1 MKQILRLVI
10 IAAVLVGV
18 GFGVW
23 AIFFQKDNDEVMYNT
38 LTTMMDTLED
48 ENMGET
54 PLEQIRNYDVYDYCF
69 DHAYAS
75 CDAIIEDIQ
84 YLYNTGI
91 SMDYQYDS
99 ELGCLANVNDAQML
113 NIRYFYSLSQFV
125 DNVKGKDVKK
135 IKSYCKNVQSAIAS
149 VSSMAD
155 DIVIYQETF
164 VAKTDEERK
173 TLVVE
178 LAKMYDDMVAKY
190 KDYLTKQNTL
200 ANYMK
205 KVVTTYA
212 LNNNYLYD
220 AKGAV
225 LEAFLYQSD
234 AIINN
239 DAEASYDYLT
249 EMYRMILTYE
259 NDMLSTKFST
269 NFVTSYQKLKE
280 AQDGQEQIEKMI
292 AIRAD
297 ETFGGKADIY
307 TLDSANFD
315 TWDTEVFSHYG
326 IKSDYYLDAYYILQ
340 FLYA

>member
-10 IAAVLVGV
+10 IVAVVVGL
-18 GFGVW
+18 GLGVW

-38 LTTMMDTLED
+38 LTTMMDTLEKED
-48 ENMGET
+48 MGET
-54 PLEQIRNYDVYDYCF
+54 PLEQIRNYQVYDYCF
-69 DHAYAS
+69 DNDFAS
-75 CDAIIEDIQ
+75 CDKIIEDIQ

-125 DNVKGKDVKK
+125 DNVKSGDAKK
-135 IKSYCKNVQSAIAS
+135 IKKYSNNVQSAISA
-149 VSSMAD
+149 VSRIAG
-155 DIVIYQETF
+155 DIVVYQDTF
-164 VAKTDEERK
+164 VSKSDEERK

-178 LAKMYDDMVAKY
+178 LAKMYDEMVAKY

-212 LNNNYLYD
+212 LNNHYLYD

-234 AIINN
+234 AIIHNGVN
-239 DAEASYDYLT
+239 ESYDYLA
-249 EMYRMILTYE
+249 EMYRMVLTY
-259 NDMLSTKFST
+259 DDYMLSAKLSA

-280 AQDGQEQIEKMI
+280 AEDGQEQIEKMI
-292 AIRAD
+292 AIKAD
-297 ETFGGKADIY
+297 DTFNGKADIY
-307 TLDSANFD
+307 TLNSADFES
-315 TWDTEVFSHYG
+315 WDTEVFSHYG
-326 IKSDYYLDAYYILQ
+326 IKSSYYLDAYYIIQ